1 MTIFSVQCCVIYIIS
16 RYKIIKYL
24 LIILELKKKSSRF
37 FFFLACM
44 MCIYLT
50 LFFVSLHKIQKKI
63 IHSTQ
68 YCLQNVL
75 NHDMDDTS
83 VRKQLT
89 KFFNQ
94 AIHVPK
100 YVSYFFFISYLFTCV
115 TEYSCIDFKYYNTLF
130 WLSFHCFH
138 SDHIINLLK
147 RSTKFLYDAKYST
160 NIMALTHTR
169 MIIEIRI
176 GASISSLVERMDS

>member
-1 MTIFSVQCCVIYIIS
+1 
-16 RYKIIKYL
+16 
-24 LIILELKKKSSRF
+24 
-37 FFFLACM
+37 
-44 MCIYLT
+44 
-50 LFFVSLHKIQKKI
+50 
-63 IHSTQ
+63 
-68 YCLQNVL
+68 
-75 NHDMDDTS
+75 MDDTS

-94 AIHVPK
+94 AIRVPK
-100 YVSYFFFISYLFTCV
+100 YVSYFFIISYLFTCV

-176 GASISSLVERMDS
+176 GASISSLVERMDSWLSLECSVSFWIKDESNLWKVVFPTLPTEIKGLVLSAVTFVRRKLFSTK

>member
-1 MTIFSVQCCVIYIIS
+1 MAIFSVQCCVIYIIPT
-16 RYKIIKYL
+16 YKILKYL

-37 FFFLACM
+37 FFFLACVI
-44 MCIYLT
+44 CIYLT
-50 LFFVSLHKIQKKI
+50 FFLCPFTKYKKI

-75 NHDMDDTS
+75 NQDMDDTS

-100 YVSYFFFISYLFTCV
+100 YVSYFFIISYLLTCV

>member
-1 MTIFSVQCCVIYIIS
+1 
-16 RYKIIKYL
+16 
-24 LIILELKKKSSRF
+24 
-37 FFFLACM
+37 
-44 MCIYLT
+44 
-50 LFFVSLHKIQKKI
+50 
-63 IHSTQ
+63 
-68 YCLQNVL
+68 
-75 NHDMDDTS
+75 MDDTS

-89 KFFNQ
+89 NFFNQ

-147 RSTKFLYDAKYST
+147 RSTTFLYDAKYST

-169 MIIEIRI
+169 MIIEIRK
-176 GASISSLVERMDS
+176 GSSISSLVERMDSWLSLKCSVSFWIKDEFNLWNVVFPTLPTEIKGLVLSAVTFVRRKLFSTK